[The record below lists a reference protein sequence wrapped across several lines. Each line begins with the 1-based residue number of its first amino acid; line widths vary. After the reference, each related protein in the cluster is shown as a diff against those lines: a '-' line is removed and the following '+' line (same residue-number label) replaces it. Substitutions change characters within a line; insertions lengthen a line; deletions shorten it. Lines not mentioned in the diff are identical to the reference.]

1 MLPIMDG
8 FAKYLSADLPVLQ
21 ITWARSNLPISLFP
35 RIISSVWQKT
45 WHFNVF
51 YDYLTRGLVC
61 ENVVPVGGGKFHRD
75 TISKN
80 NQKYKTG
87 GSPSKKKGHIINGP
101 VRGGNVRLGL

>member
-1 MLPIMDG
+1 M
-8 FAKYLSADLPVLQ
+8 
-21 ITWARSNLPISLFP
+21 
-35 RIISSVWQKT
+35 
-45 WHFNVF
+45 
-51 YDYLTRGLVC
+51 RGLVC

>member
-1 MLPIMDG
+1 MIRLT
-8 FAKYLSADLPVLQ
+8 FLSFLQ
-21 ITWARSNLPISLFP
+21 IMMGGP
-35 RIISSVWQKT
+35 
-45 WHFNVF
+45 
-51 YDYLTRGLVC
+51 VC

>member
-1 MLPIMDG
+1 M
-8 FAKYLSADLPVLQ
+8 
-21 ITWARSNLPISLFP
+21 
-35 RIISSVWQKT
+35 
-45 WHFNVF
+45 F
-51 YDYLTRGLVC
+51 YEYYGWGLVC

-87 GSPSKKKGHIINGP
+87 GSPSKKKGHFINGP